1 MTGTRDWLTR
11 ERGSRDWRLLPAAIC
26 GWTASLAAH
35 AGFAYCMS
43 HDGMLGALPAVLTC
57 MIPLAVLAGLPF
69 PRLPASVR
77 RRITLWHA
85 SVTVCAIAAMV
96 CAASALTYD
105 LLQWR
110 DPASRAAAEGD
121 ASVVVTA
128 RATSPTVISDRRSND
143 CRADARITSVT
154 IDGVR
159 QTSSAR
165 ARIYADRPECGKLK
179 QDGTSKIAG
188 RISEA
193 RYGAM
198 PLWLTDVTTVEHVR
212 PPNLPMRAIGMMQE
226 ASFVQTAR
234 LSDQGKVLVPGL
246 TLGVLGQDY
255 VPAEGDGTD
264 IDSTYAAQVEDAFQR
279 SGIVHLMA
287 VSGGHLAVTAALVR
301 SVCSFFLLPRRFT
314 ALLVA
319 MSYIMLSACV
329 FPSDSVSR
337 ALLMGL
343 SGAAC
348 LFIGRRGQAMAS
360 LSWTTL
366 AMLMACPHMS
376 QSFGFALSCAA
387 VLGIVLF
394 ADTLNAWMEP
404 VLPRFVA
411 EALSMTIAAQ
421 VFTLPI
427 QVLIEPE
434 LPVFSIPANLMVA
447 PFVGFATL
455 AGLASLA
462 VSWLIPG
469 LGLQLA
475 RAASWG
481 SAVMELATAMYLS
494 REKLGKSDAENRVF
508 SSAMATVLTLLSPI
522 TPHLCEE
529 LWQRMGHTSSLQ
541 EEAWP
546 VCEESALVQDTVT
559 IALQVNGKLR
569 GTIEVPAGADKARME
584 EVALADAAEQRH
596 TSGLTIRQVV
606 VVPGMLVNVVAN

>member
-1 MTGTRDWLTR
+1 MRGNTFEWRDG
-11 ERGSRDWRLLPAAIC
+11 EQGSRDWRLLPAALC
-26 GWTASLAAH
+26 GWAASLATH
-35 AGFAYCMS
+35 MGFDYCVER
-43 HDGMLGALPAVLTC
+43 DGRFGMLPLVVA
-57 MIPLAVLAGLPF
+57 LAVPLLALLGLLGLPF
-69 PRLPASVR
+69 LRSPMLRVPVDVR
-77 RRITLWHA
+77 RAVAAWHF
-85 SVTVCAIAAMV
+85 SIIVCVVAAMA
-96 CAASALTYD
+96 CASSALTYD
-105 LLQWR
+105 VLQWR
-110 DPASRAAAEGD
+110 DAASYAARNGERD
-121 ASVVVTA
+121 VVTLV
-128 RATSPTVISDRRSND
+128 RTTSPAVNSNRRAND
-143 CRADARITSVT
+143 CQIDATISTITASQVT
-154 IDGVR
+154 QPSMVR
-159 QTSSAR
+159 VR
-165 ARIYADRPECGKLK
+165 VYADRPDCGTLK
-179 QDGTSKIAG
+179 QGGEYRMRGTLA
-188 RISEA
+188 ISQ
-193 RYGAM
+193 YGAM
-198 PLWLTDVTTVEHVR
+198 PLWLTDIASVER
-212 PPNLPMRAIGMMQE
+212 IRGPNFALRTIGMMQQAFFE
-226 ASFVQTAR
+226 QTSR

-255 VPAEGDGTD
+255 VPAEGDGAD

-427 QVLIEPE
+427 QMLIEPE

-462 VSWLIPG
+462 VSWLIPW

-481 SAVMELATAMYLS
+481 TAVMELTALELGSGSQATIPWAGGVGGAVLVCVVEAACAAAAIMTHRLFGRMMVQEPDLPGKRLIANPVERLRMWMERTRKAL
-494 REKLGKSDAENRVF
+494 RELQW
-508 SSAMATVLTLLSPI
+508 
-522 TPHLCEE
+522 EE
-529 LWQRMGHTSSLQ
+529 
-541 EEAWP
+541 
-546 VCEESALVQDTVT
+546 
-559 IALQVNGKLR
+559 
-569 GTIEVPAGADKARME
+569 
-584 EVALADAAEQRH
+584 
-596 TSGLTIRQVV
+596 
-606 VVPGMLVNVVAN
+606 

>member
-1 MTGTRDWLTR
+1 
-11 ERGSRDWRLLPAAIC
+11 
-26 GWTASLAAH
+26 
-35 AGFAYCMS
+35 
-43 HDGMLGALPAVLTC
+43 
-57 MIPLAVLAGLPF
+57 
-69 PRLPASVR
+69 
-77 RRITLWHA
+77 
-85 SVTVCAIAAMV
+85 
-96 CAASALTYD
+96 
-105 LLQWR
+105 
-110 DPASRAAAEGD
+110 
-121 ASVVVTA
+121 
-128 RATSPTVISDRRSND
+128 
-143 CRADARITSVT
+143 
-154 IDGVR
+154 
-159 QTSSAR
+159 
-165 ARIYADRPECGKLK
+165 
-179 QDGTSKIAG
+179 
-188 RISEA
+188 
-193 RYGAM
+193 M

-226 ASFVQTAR
+226 AFFVQTAR

-301 SVCSFFLLPRRFT
+301 SVCSFF
-314 ALLVA
+314 
-319 MSYIMLSACV
+319 
-329 FPSDSVSR
+329 
-337 ALLMGL
+337 
-343 SGAAC
+343 
-348 LFIGRRGQAMAS
+348 GRRGQAMAS

-366 AMLMACPHMS
+366 AMLMTCPHMS

-462 VSWLIPG
+462 VSWLIPW

-481 SAVMELATAMYLS
+481 TAVMELTALELGSGSQATIPWAGGVGGAVLVCVVEAACAAAAIMTHRLFGRMMVQEPDLPGKRLIANPVERLRMWMERTRKAL
-494 REKLGKSDAENRVF
+494 RELQW
-508 SSAMATVLTLLSPI
+508 
-522 TPHLCEE
+522 EE
-529 LWQRMGHTSSLQ
+529 
-541 EEAWP
+541 
-546 VCEESALVQDTVT
+546 
-559 IALQVNGKLR
+559 
-569 GTIEVPAGADKARME
+569 
-584 EVALADAAEQRH
+584 
-596 TSGLTIRQVV
+596 
-606 VVPGMLVNVVAN
+606 

>member
-1 MTGTRDWLTR
+1 
-11 ERGSRDWRLLPAAIC
+11 
-26 GWTASLAAH
+26 
-35 AGFAYCMS
+35 
-43 HDGMLGALPAVLTC
+43 
-57 MIPLAVLAGLPF
+57 
-69 PRLPASVR
+69 
-77 RRITLWHA
+77 
-85 SVTVCAIAAMV
+85 
-96 CAASALTYD
+96 
-105 LLQWR
+105 
-110 DPASRAAAEGD
+110 
-121 ASVVVTA
+121 
-128 RATSPTVISDRRSND
+128 
-143 CRADARITSVT
+143 
-154 IDGVR
+154 
-159 QTSSAR
+159 
-165 ARIYADRPECGKLK
+165 
-179 QDGTSKIAG
+179 
-188 RISEA
+188 
-193 RYGAM
+193 M

-226 ASFVQTAR
+226 AFFVQTAR

-462 VSWLIPG
+462 VSWLIPW

-475 RAASWG
+475 RAAPGAPRSW
-481 SAVMELATAMYLS
+481 
-494 REKLGKSDAENRVF
+494 N
-508 SSAMATVLTLLSPI
+508 
-522 TPHLCEE
+522 
-529 LWQRMGHTSSLQ
+529 
-541 EEAWP
+541 
-546 VCEESALVQDTVT
+546 
-559 IALQVNGKLR
+559 
-569 GTIEVPAGADKARME
+569 
-584 EVALADAAEQRH
+584 
-596 TSGLTIRQVV
+596 
-606 VVPGMLVNVVAN
+606 

>member
-1 MTGTRDWLTR
+1 
-11 ERGSRDWRLLPAAIC
+11 
-26 GWTASLAAH
+26 
-35 AGFAYCMS
+35 
-43 HDGMLGALPAVLTC
+43 
-57 MIPLAVLAGLPF
+57 
-69 PRLPASVR
+69 
-77 RRITLWHA
+77 
-85 SVTVCAIAAMV
+85 
-96 CAASALTYD
+96 
-105 LLQWR
+105 
-110 DPASRAAAEGD
+110 
-121 ASVVVTA
+121 
-128 RATSPTVISDRRSND
+128 
-143 CRADARITSVT
+143 
-154 IDGVR
+154 
-159 QTSSAR
+159 
-165 ARIYADRPECGKLK
+165 
-179 QDGTSKIAG
+179 
-188 RISEA
+188 
-193 RYGAM
+193 
-198 PLWLTDVTTVEHVR
+198 
-212 PPNLPMRAIGMMQE
+212 MRAIGMMQE
-226 ASFVQTAR
+226 AFFVQTAR

-255 VPAEGDGTD
+255 VPAEGDGAD

-366 AMLMACPHMS
+366 AML
-376 QSFGFALSCAA
+376 
-387 VLGIVLF
+387 F

-427 QVLIEPE
+427 QMLIEPE

-462 VSWLIPG
+462 VSWLIPW

-481 SAVMELATAMYLS
+481 TAVMELTALELGSGSQATIPWAGGVGGAVLVCVVEAACAAAAIMTHRLFGRMMVQEPDLPGKRLIANPVERLRMWMERTRKAL
-494 REKLGKSDAENRVF
+494 RELQW
-508 SSAMATVLTLLSPI
+508 
-522 TPHLCEE
+522 EE
-529 LWQRMGHTSSLQ
+529 
-541 EEAWP
+541 
-546 VCEESALVQDTVT
+546 
-559 IALQVNGKLR
+559 
-569 GTIEVPAGADKARME
+569 
-584 EVALADAAEQRH
+584 
-596 TSGLTIRQVV
+596 
-606 VVPGMLVNVVAN
+606 

>member
-1 MTGTRDWLTR
+1 
-11 ERGSRDWRLLPAAIC
+11 
-26 GWTASLAAH
+26 
-35 AGFAYCMS
+35 
-43 HDGMLGALPAVLTC
+43 
-57 MIPLAVLAGLPF
+57 
-69 PRLPASVR
+69 
-77 RRITLWHA
+77 
-85 SVTVCAIAAMV
+85 
-96 CAASALTYD
+96 
-105 LLQWR
+105 
-110 DPASRAAAEGD
+110 
-121 ASVVVTA
+121 
-128 RATSPTVISDRRSND
+128 
-143 CRADARITSVT
+143 
-154 IDGVR
+154 
-159 QTSSAR
+159 
-165 ARIYADRPECGKLK
+165 
-179 QDGTSKIAG
+179 
-188 RISEA
+188 
-193 RYGAM
+193 M

-226 ASFVQTAR
+226 AFFVQTAR

-348 LFIGRRGQAMAS
+348 LFIGRRGRAMAS

-427 QVLIEPE
+427 QGAHRTGTAGVLHTGESDGGA
-434 LPVFSIPANLMVA
+434 VR
-447 PFVGFATL
+447 GFRHI
-455 AGLASLA
+455 GRPASLA
-462 VSWLIPG
+462 VSWLIPW

-475 RAASWG
+475 RAAS
-481 SAVMELATAMYLS
+481 
-494 REKLGKSDAENRVF
+494 
-508 SSAMATVLTLLSPI
+508 
-522 TPHLCEE
+522 
-529 LWQRMGHTSSLQ
+529 
-541 EEAWP
+541 
-546 VCEESALVQDTVT
+546 
-559 IALQVNGKLR
+559 
-569 GTIEVPAGADKARME
+569 GAPR
-584 EVALADAAEQRH
+584 
-596 TSGLTIRQVV
+596 SW
-606 VVPGMLVNVVAN
+606 N